1 MKKKEKEL
9 PFITF
14 HQGLPSTSDLEALA
28 HEKTCSLVCL
38 DNLIESVTTSS
49 EMENLF
55 VKGMHHQHLSVIF
68 INQNMYCQGK
78 HSRTINLN
86 THVLV
91 LMKNLR
97 DLSQIPCLARQTFMG
112 KSKFLLEAF
121 SDTTSEPY
129 GYLILDSSPT
139 GNEAYR
145 VRTRVFT
152 EEDIIIHEPV

>member
-1 MKKKEKEL
+1 MQ
-9 PFITF
+9 P
-14 HQGLPSTSDLEALA
+14 GLPGRSYRISDYIFGDGEF
-28 HEKTCSLVCL
+28 VCKRHASPTFERHIL
-38 DNLIESVTTSS
+38 KS
-49 EMENLF
+49 EYVLPR
-55 VKGMHHQHLSVIF
+55 QA
-68 INQNMYCQGK
+68 
-78 HSRTINLN
+78 SRTINLN

-97 DLSQIPCLARQTFMG
+97 DLSQIPCLAWQTFMG

-121 SDTTSEPY
+121 RDTTSEPY

-152 EEDIIIHEPV
+152 EEDIIIHQPV